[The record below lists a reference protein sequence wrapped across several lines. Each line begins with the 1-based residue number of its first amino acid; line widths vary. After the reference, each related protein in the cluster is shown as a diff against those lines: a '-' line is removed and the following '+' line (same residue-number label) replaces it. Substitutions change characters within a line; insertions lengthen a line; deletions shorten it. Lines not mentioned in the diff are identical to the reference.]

1 MTKTRGGVVHL
12 WLWAMMVTACG
23 PGPAPASRGGPPP
36 PVVESPPP
44 EAEPPVV
51 ESPPPE
57 AEPPPPPVAE
67 APPEAEAPPPVPVEA
82 PPRDT
87 RDAAELRKRL
97 KAARTASDQVVH
109 AGQLAD
115 VLWQASCAA
124 SVDGLCVEAKPRAK
138 GAPRMCRARTE
149 DRAVVARKA
158 VDVKAARAQAG
169 QVLKLWAED
178 RVRADLDAIED
189 PTERARRG
197 AAVGE
202 AVGLAMFVE
211 ADVRVEAA
219 LARALSAP
227 RNLDFE
233 RDQGATKRFGEW
245 VRELQKAGAEADQY
259 LDKVRADDALVA
271 LYPFAAVQA
280 IARAGQLRRALGDAI
295 ADLEVPASVAKAG
308 QDVVTVFCDALA
320 EQAAPV
326 EQTAVEAFT
335 LCVEQAAALGVT
347 GAWPALCER
356 ELAARPPVP

>member
-1 MTKTRGGVVHL
+1 MRRRAPL
-12 WLWAMMVTACG
+12 
-23 PGPAPASRGGPPP
+23 APA
-36 PVVESPPP
+36 
-44 EAEPPVV
+44 
-51 ESPPPE
+51 
-57 AEPPPPPVAE
+57 
-67 APPEAEAPPPVPVEA
+67 EA

-97 KAARTASDQVVH
+97 KAARTASDQIVH

-138 GAPRMCRARTE
+138 GAPRTCRARTE

-169 QVLKLWAED
+169 QVLKLWADD

-189 PTERARRG
+189 PTQRARRG

-202 AVGLAMFVE
+202 AAGLAMFVE

-219 LARALSAP
+219 LARALGAP
-227 RNLDFE
+227 RNVDFE
-233 RDQGATKRFGEW
+233 RDQGASKRFAEW
-245 VRELQKAGAEADQY
+245 VRELQKAAAEAQQY

-308 QDVVTVFCDALA
+308 QDVVTVFCDVLA

-326 EQTAVEAFT
+326 EQAAVEAFT